1 MNPMSAASR
10 TEWDK
15 MVAAVREIDAK
26 GKKVKKEDR
35 VFQVL
40 YIYVGFQL
48 FTSAQDEVVESLGD
62 LHVCR

>member
-10 TEWDK
+10 SEWDK

-40 YIYVGFQL
+40 YIFVGFQL

>member
-10 TEWDK
+10 SEWDK